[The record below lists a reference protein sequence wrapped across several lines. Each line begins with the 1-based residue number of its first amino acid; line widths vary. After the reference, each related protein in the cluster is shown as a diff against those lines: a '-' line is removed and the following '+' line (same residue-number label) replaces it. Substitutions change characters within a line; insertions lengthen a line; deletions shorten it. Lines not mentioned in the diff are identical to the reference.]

1 MLARTRRILR
11 PPPMRRAP
19 RNRRLGARRRPPEE
33 EPRSADPFAFL
44 FGRDMW
50 LGGGIVA
57 LGAVCVANYYADQA
71 DARNTEEDAREAE
84 RRDAIRK
91 QREARR
97 RELDAPARRAHDAA
111 PRAACESRLAV
122 RPRARPLRYFS
133 RRPGR
138 RSSSQHRPLRA
149 PQYLRRATCRAR
161 TGTRRGRR
169 TAVLLPAASVGRR
182 GVGFAAP
189 AAWAVA

>member
-1 MLARTRRILR
+1 
-11 PPPMRRAP
+11 MRRAP

-57 LGAVCVANYYADQA
+57 LGAVCVANYYADRS
-71 DARNTEEDAREAE
+71 DAIATEEEAREAE

-97 RELDAPARRAHDAA
+97 RELDAPARLAFKKRQLAHSQQAGDAA
-111 PRAACESRLAV
+111 RVAE
-122 RPRARPLRYFS
+122 
-133 RRPGR
+133 
-138 RSSSQHRPLRA
+138 
-149 PQYLRRATCRAR
+149 LRREI
-161 TGTRRGRR
+161 
-169 TAVLLPAASVGRR
+169 AALE
-182 GVGFAAP
+182 P
-189 AAWAVA
+189 